1 MDNARK
7 TAFLFLEK
15 FEGIAQKYANKG
27 EKKGGCGGDD
37 ELREEGMFCHA
48 FLRTMD
54 PERAAAESGRR
65 DGFSAL
71 KRKGT
76 QALLEEMRESAV
88 SQIRKEDVI
97 RRMAQLAF
105 GRANDAVRLALH
117 PELANP
123 DNLDLSAVSEFKVTD
138 KGVEVKLIDRLKALE
153 MLHGLLESG
162 GGDGAEDL
170 YRALED
176 AANQL
181 GGDWDDG

>member
-1 MDNARK
+1 MW
-7 TAFLFLEK
+7 
-15 FEGIAQKYANKG
+15 
-27 EKKGGCGGDD
+27 GDD

-54 PERAAAESGRR
+54 PERAAAEVGKQ

-76 QALLEEMRESAV
+76 QAMLEEMRGSAA
-88 SQIRKEDVI
+88 SQIRREDVI
-97 RRMAQLAF
+97 RRMAQMAF
-105 GRANDAVRLALH
+105 GRANDVVRLALH
-117 PELANP
+117 PELADPNE
-123 DNLDLSAVSEFKVTD
+123 LDLSAVSEFKVTD

-153 MLHGLLESG
+153 MLHGMLESG
-162 GGDGAEDL
+162 ECGGAEEL

>member
-1 MDNARK
+1 MW
-7 TAFLFLEK
+7 
-15 FEGIAQKYANKG
+15 
-27 EKKGGCGGDD
+27 GDD

-54 PERAAAESGRR
+54 PERAAAEAGKQ

-76 QALLEEMRESAV
+76 QALLEEMRGSAA

-117 PELANP
+117 PELADP
-123 DNLDLSAVSEFKVTD
+123 EKLDLSAVSELKVTD

-153 MLHGLLESG
+153 MLHGMLESG
-162 GGDGAEDL
+162 GCDGAEDL